1 MATFLWSSLVNG
13 QNIAAFNP
21 NADVLRFDDVTISAA
36 SVHVTGDSTSSNFAY
51 GGKAVS
57 LGMNW
62 FAITTTNVQ
71 FVNGSLLLVGDNT
84 TGVANDDLNNA
95 LTGGSGNDQ
104 LIGMGGDDLMVGGA
118 GDDVF
123 PMFGAGGTGAPGNDT
138 IFG

>member
-51 GGKAVS
+51 GGKAVR
-57 LGMNW
+57 LGMNL

-71 FVNGSLLLVGDNT
+71 FVTGSL
-84 TGVANDDLNNA
+84 
-95 LTGGSGNDQ
+95 
-104 LIGMGGDDLMVGGA
+104 LMVGGA
-118 GDDVF
+118 SDDVF

-138 IFG
+138 IFGGAGDDRLIIVDASARTTHLFE